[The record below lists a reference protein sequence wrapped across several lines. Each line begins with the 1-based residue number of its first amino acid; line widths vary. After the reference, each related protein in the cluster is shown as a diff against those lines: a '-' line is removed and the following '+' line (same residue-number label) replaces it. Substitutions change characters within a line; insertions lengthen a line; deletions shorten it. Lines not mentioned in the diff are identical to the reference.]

1 MKKYFLILFLSIMM
15 SAFSPPPTKAGTA
28 IRVGAYQNSPLSS
41 INRQGRVEGFFID
54 ILANIAAQEKWDIE
68 YVFDSFTGCLASL
81 EKGEIDLLG
90 VIAYSEKREEI
101 FDYTYENV
109 YTNWG
114 RVYIS
119 RRSGIDSLIDLE
131 NCKIAVLQND
141 IHFHYLRE
149 LLSQFG
155 IRCRFIEAF
164 EYEDVLGLIE
174 TGRCAA
180 GLVNQLYGQRHA
192 DDYEITSSP
201 IILSP
206 QKQYWAAPKGKNKQ
220 LLYQLDRHLKEL
232 KADENSIYYQSLNR
246 WFNLGKPSVF
256 GRWFK
261 WVGLVGLAILVLS
274 LTIMLVFRH
283 QVKSKTRALFDK
295 NEELTAE
302 IEQRRQ
308 TEQALRGS
316 EEKYRLLVENAKDA
330 IFITQ
335 DDVLKF
341 VNPKALNFLGYSEKK
356 LRSTPFV
363 DFIHP
368 EDRERILERYSRR
381 ISGEDVS
388 SSVAFRVI
396 NRTGEEL
403 FVDLN
408 AVLITWKGK
417 PAILNFLR
425 DVTSQ
430 KKMEIELRKA
440 RKMETIGTLAGG
452 VAHDLNNILSGVV
465 SYPELLLLN
474 MPADSSY
481 RKPMLTIQKS
491 GEKAAAIVQDLL
503 TMARR
508 GVFVSEV
515 VNLNLIVTETLQTP
529 EVEKIL
535 QYHPKARIIAHLDD
549 HLLNIKGAPVQ
560 LSKAIFNLISNA
572 AEAMPDGGE
581 IVISTVNQY
590 VDRPIQGYDE
600 IKQGDYVVLRVADTG
615 IGIAAEDLEKIFEPF
630 FTKKKMGRSGT
641 GLGMAVVWGTV
652 KDHNGYIDIDS
663 RKGQGTTFFLYF
675 PVTRQLQPSAGA
687 RPPVALKDL
696 RGDGE
701 TILVV
706 DDVQEQREI
715 ASAILIQLG
724 YRVTTVNS
732 GKGAVNYLEKNHA
745 DLVVLDMIMPPG
757 IDGLETYQQ
766 IIALKPDQKT
776 VIASG
781 YTETDRV
788 KKMQKLGAGA
798 YIKKPYALEKIGQAV
813 KTELEKNR

>member
-1 MKKYFLILFLSIMM
+1 MISV
-15 SAFSPPPTKAGTA
+15 FSPCPTKAGTA
-28 IRVGAYQNSPLSS
+28 IRVGIYQDPPLSG
-41 INRQGRVEGFFID
+41 INQRGKAEGFFID
-54 ILANIAAQEKWDIE
+54 LLAHIAAQEKWDIE
-68 YVFDSFTGCLASL
+68 YVPESFTQCLASL
-81 EKGEIDLLG
+81 EKGDIDLLG
-90 VIAYSEKREEI
+90 VIAISESRSQVIDYS
-101 FDYTYENV
+101 YEDV
-109 YTNWG
+109 YTCWG
-114 RVYIS
+114 RVYVN
-119 RRSGIDSLIDLE
+119 RKSGIDSLLDLR
-131 NCKIAVLQND
+131 NHKVAVLQND
-141 IHFHYLRE
+141 IYYHHLRE
-149 LLSQFG
+149 LLNQFG
-155 IRCRFIEAF
+155 IKCRFIEAF
-164 EYEDVLGLIE
+164 ENEDVLKLVEI
-174 TGRCAA
+174 GRCSA
-180 GLVNQLYGQRHA
+180 GLVDQIYGQRHA
-192 DDYEITSSP
+192 GDYDIRASS

-206 QKQYWAAPKGKNKQ
+206 QKLFWAVPKGKNAE

-232 KADENSIYYQSLNR
+232 KANEDSIYYQSLNK
-246 WFNLGKPSVF
+246 WFSLGTPTVF
-256 GRWFK
+256 AKWFK
-261 WVGLVGLAILVLS
+261 WIFLVAVAFLVLS
-274 LTIMLVFRH
+274 LTVTLVFRR
-283 QVKSKTRALFDK
+283 QVKLKTRALFEK
-295 NEELTAE
+295 NEELSAE
-302 IEQRRQ
+302 IEQRKQVER
-308 TEQALRGS
+308 ALRGS
-316 EEKYRLLVENAKDA
+316 EEKYRLLVENANDA

-335 DDVLKF
+335 DEVIKF
-341 VNPKALNFLGYSEKK
+341 INPKVLSIFGYSEKQ
-356 LRSTPFV
+356 LRETSFV

-368 EDRERILERYSRR
+368 EDRERMLERYSRR

-388 SSVAFRVI
+388 SSVAFRVMS
-396 NRTGEEL
+396 RTGEEL

-408 AVLITWKGK
+408 AVLITWEGK
-417 PAILNFLR
+417 PAVLNFLR

-474 MPADSSY
+474 MPADSPY

-508 GVFVSEV
+508 GVFVAEV

-535 QYHPKARIIAHLDD
+535 QYHPKVRIIIHLDD

-581 IVISTVNQY
+581 ITISTANQY
-590 VDRPIQGYDE
+590 VDCPVQGHDE
-600 IKQGDYVVLRVADTG
+600 IKQGDYAVLKIADTG
-615 IGIAAEDLEKIFEPF
+615 IGIAAEDQEKIFEPF

-652 KDHNGYIDIDS
+652 KDHKGYIDIDS
-663 RKGQGTTFFLYF
+663 RKGQGTTFSLYF
-675 PVTRQLQPSAGA
+675 PVTRQLRPSEGA
-687 RPPVALKDL
+687 RPTAAFEDLK
-696 RGDGE
+696 GDGE
-701 TILVV
+701 MILVV
-706 DDVQEQREI
+706 DDVDEQREI
-715 ASAILIQLG
+715 ASAILTQLG
-724 YRVTTVNS
+724 YRVKTVNS
-732 GKGAVNYLEKNHA
+732 GKSAIDYLENNHA

-766 IIALKPDQKT
+766 IVASKPGQKT

-798 YIKKPYALEKIGQAV
+798 YVKKPYTLEKIGQAV
-813 KTELEKNR
+813 KSELGKNR